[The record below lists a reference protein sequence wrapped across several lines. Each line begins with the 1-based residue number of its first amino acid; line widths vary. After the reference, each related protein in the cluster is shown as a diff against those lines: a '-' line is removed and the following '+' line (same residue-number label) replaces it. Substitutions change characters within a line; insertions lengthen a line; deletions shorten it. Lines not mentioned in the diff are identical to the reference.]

1 MIGITIHTQRQL
13 ESGGIDNEC
22 NDHLNEEENDVIK
35 QYTEYQLH
43 KLLVQSD
50 V

>member
-1 MIGITIHTQRQL
+1 MIGITIQTQRQL
-13 ESGGIDNEC
+13 EFGSIDTECSYQYDHNGENEI
-22 NDHLNEEENDVIK
+22 IK

-43 KLLVQSD
+43 KPQSD

>member
-1 MIGITIHTQRQL
+1 MIGMTIHTQRQL
-13 ESGGIDNEC
+13 ESLALD
-22 NDHLNEEENDVIK
+22 EEETYQHDNDVDEIIK

-43 KLLVQSD
+43 KPQSE

>member
-1 MIGITIHTQRQL
+1 MIGITINTQRQL
-13 ESGGIDNEC
+13 EFGRVDQEC
-22 NDHLNEEENDVIK
+22 NYQYNEEEDEIIK

-43 KLLVQSD
+43 KPQSD

>member
-1 MIGITIHTQRQL
+1 MIGITINTQRQL
-13 ESGGIDNEC
+13 EFGRVDSAC
-22 NDHLNEEENDVIK
+22 NYHYNEEEDEIIK

-43 KLLVQSD
+43 KPQSD